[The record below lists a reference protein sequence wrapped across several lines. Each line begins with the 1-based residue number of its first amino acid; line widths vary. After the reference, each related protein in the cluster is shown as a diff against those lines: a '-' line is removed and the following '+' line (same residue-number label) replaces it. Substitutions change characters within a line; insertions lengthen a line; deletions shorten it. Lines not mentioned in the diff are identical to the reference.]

1 MSKFEQ
7 VENSNGKFLLSGSLD
22 QKTVS
27 KLWQQKN
34 ILVANDNKIVIDLST
49 IKHSDSAG
57 LALLVCLQ
65 SNAKQSQYQLSYINI
80 PQQLQQLI
88 TLNNLEDVLNCEQHL

>member
-65 SNAKQSQYQLSYINI
+65 SNARQSQYQLSYINI